1 MNSFF
6 FKKKDDSMVDNIS
19 KYGIM
24 KDGELIDSSWSSEA
38 IIDHYA
44 QIKDKKNC
52 FIVEVE
58 K

>member
-1 MNSFF
+1 
-6 FKKKDDSMVDNIS
+6 MVDNIS

-38 IIDHYA
+38 IIDNYA